1 MKRRHILFLLMLCI
15 CSYSAFATSDN
26 HISREARTS
35 FNAQYPGAL
44 YVKWETMENEH
55 TYLVRFV
62 FNNLAYVAYY
72 NEDGS
77 SIGFARIV
85 PIESLPTKVKSVT
98 ESLLTGYDILSI
110 QELVLQDEHLFY
122 FYAVMGQ
129 CKKMITIY
137 SDGKLKK
144 TIKCGK

>member
-1 MKRRHILFLLMLCI
+1 
-15 CSYSAFATSDN
+15 
-26 HISREARTS
+26 
-35 FNAQYPGAL
+35 
-44 YVKWETMENEH
+44 MENEH

-85 PIESLPTKVKSVT
+85 PIESLPAKVKSVT

-129 CKKMITIY
+129 CKKLITIY